1 MVGGEWAIKKYMIMI
16 LYDQKTFIIVI
27 KCD

>member
-16 LYDQKTFIIVI
+16 LYAQKTFIIVI